1 MELNVSVKKRPS
13 NRSVDPTFPSLPH
26 GGGFEEK
33 RQGYT
38 ACPLR
43 YGRMVQ
49 EFLRDLRR
57 NTLPQLRRFVI
68 VGSIAAGVQ
77 LVLLW
82 MFVDKVGLNYL
93 LGALIAIEITI
104 LFQYSLNNA
113 WTFRATRNAT
123 TSDYLTG
130 LLKTNVVRG
139 TAIPIQLGILYV
151 LVNAGDV
158 LYLVANV
165 VAIGVSGVYRYVL
178 DARWTWG

>member
-1 MELNVSVKKRPS
+1 VKSTDALVRGR
-13 NRSVDPTFPSLPH
+13 NDRDTRSEPLSY
-26 GGGFEEK
+26 EEM
-33 RQGYT
+33 
-38 ACPLR
+38 LR
-43 YGRMVQ
+43 
-49 EFLRDLRR
+49 EFLRDLQRGP
-57 NTLPQLRRFVI
+57 LLAQLRRFVI
-68 VGSIAAGVQ
+68 VGSVAAGVQ

-82 MFVDKVGLNYL
+82 MFVDKAGLNYL

-104 LFQYSLNNA
+104 LFQYTLNNA

-151 LVNAGDV
+151 LVNTGDI
-158 LYLVANV
+158 LYLLANV

-178 DARWTWG
+178 DSRWTWR

>member
-1 MELNVSVKKRPS
+1 M
-13 NRSVDPTFPSLPH
+13 
-26 GGGFEEK
+26 
-33 RQGYT
+33 
-38 ACPLR
+38 LR
-43 YGRMVQ
+43 
-49 EFLRDLRR
+49 EFLRDLQRGP
-57 NTLPQLRRFVI
+57 LLAQLRRFVI
-68 VGSIAAGVQ
+68 VGSVAAGVQ

-82 MFVDKVGLNYL
+82 MFVDKAGLNYL

-104 LFQYSLNNA
+104 LFQYTLNNA

-151 LVNAGDV
+151 LVNTGDI
-158 LYLVANV
+158 LYLLANV

-178 DARWTWG
+178 DSRWTWR